1 MKQQNYPL
9 NPTLCLEIL
18 TVTIPRKDM
27 IMEPPSFSTKLQK
40 NEHVQF
46 WTRSFQSVKEP
57 LFSRKENRGFGIEN
71 WKTDVQK

>member
-9 NPTLCLEIL
+9 KPTLCLEIL

-40 NEHVQF
+40 NERVQF
-46 WTRSFQSVKEP
+46 WTRSFWGAHRISGFDMRFTAN
-57 LFSRKENRGFGIEN
+57 LFCGY
-71 WKTDVQK
+71 